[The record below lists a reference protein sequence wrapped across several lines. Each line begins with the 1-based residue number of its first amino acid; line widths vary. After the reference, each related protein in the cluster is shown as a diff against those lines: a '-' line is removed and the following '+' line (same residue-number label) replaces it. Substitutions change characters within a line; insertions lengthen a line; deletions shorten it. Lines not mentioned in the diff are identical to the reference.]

1 MDVLT
6 WAAAQAI
13 ATIALNKLVEGG
25 AGKLGEHL
33 PEVVVAKV

>member
-13 ATIALNKLVEGG
+13 ATIALNKFVEGG
-25 AGKLGEHL
+25 AGNWGSN
-33 PEVVVAKV
+33 